1 MKIAIAASEGAPFI
15 KTGGLGDVMQALPE
29 ALSKLPGNSVCLFLP
44 YYGKIKRDSRWECE
58 FVTSFAVT
66 LAWRQCH
73 VGLFRLK
80 SRKKKLQVYFIE
92 NDQYFDR
99 DPIYGCLDDGE
110 RYAFFSKAVLAC
122 LSYLDFRP
130 DVIQCNDWQTA
141 LIPVALQAEFRSSF
155 PNTKT
160 VFTIHNIEYQGW
172 AGIDF
177 NYEVLGYGGQYTET
191 LRYGDAS
198 NFMKA
203 AIVTADA
210 VSTVSETYA
219 QELQY
224 PYFSHGMSSVL
235 TQRASNFYGIT
246 NGIDTTVFDPQ
257 KSGNI
262 PFHYT
267 TKTMVE
273 QKAKNKQALQLEL
286 GLDQDPDATLFAI
299 VSRLAGH
306 KGVDLLSYIAH
317 TLLSRPV
324 QLAIIGTGEAQ
335 YEHALSELARQY
347 PGRMVVRLA
356 FDPSLADRVYAGADA
371 YLMPSRSEPCGL
383 SQLIAMHYGTIPVVH
398 ATGGLRDTVP
408 PYDPTTGEG
417 RGFTFQSYNGED
429 FMAAIDRALQ
439 LYYDDRAAW
448 NALAQKDMDL
458 DVSWKVPA
466 QAYMDMF
473 RKVTGVNG

>member
-1 MKIAIAASEGAPFI
+1 MDKQSGIIVLIPAYKPDARMVELVRELRDNHLDVMLVDDGGQEPYAPLFAQCRELGAEVAVHTVNLGKGRAL
-15 KTGGLGDVMQALPE
+15 KTGINAAL
-29 ALSKLPGNSVCLFLP
+29 L
-44 YYGKIKRDSRWECE
+44 RW
-58 FVTSFAVT
+58 
-66 LAWRQCH
+66 
-73 VGLFRLK
+73 
-80 SRKKKLQVYFIE
+80 
-92 NDQYFDR
+92 
-99 DPIYGCLDDGE
+99 
-110 RYAFFSKAVLAC
+110 
-122 LSYLDFRP
+122 P
-130 DVIQCNDWQTA
+130 D
-141 LIPVALQAEFRSSF
+141 
-155 PNTKT
+155 
-160 VFTIHNIEYQGW
+160 
-172 AGIDF
+172 
-177 NYEVLGYGGQYTET
+177 
-191 LRYGDAS
+191 LR
-198 NFMKA
+198 

-235 TQRASNFYGIT
+235 TQRASSFYGIT

-267 TKTMVE
+267 AKTMVE

-286 GLDQDPDATLFAI
+286 GLNQDPDATLFAI

-335 YEHALSELARQY
+335 YEQALSELARQY

-429 FMAAIDRALQ
+429 FMGAIDRALQ

-473 RKVTGVNG
+473 HKVTGING